1 MLTETFPAKVLLLG
15 EYTILSGSKA
25 LAFPY
30 HKLKG
35 QWSFEKKETTDW
47 EASRE
52 SLRSFLKHNS
62 EKYIDLS
69 ALKKDVE
76 NGLWFDS
83 EIPQGYGVG
92 SSGALIAAIFSKYA
106 LKKGSLQENK
116 NSLAR
121 LEDYFHGS
129 SSGLDPLVSYVQKPF
144 LIHSFEEVQTLDT
157 ELNLN
162 GFFLLDTGK
171 PRQTGPLVSIF
182 QTKLKDPQF
191 KQGCADVLSK
201 DVNLAIDSLLKS
213 DSSTLHHHLWH
224 ISKFQWEYFPE
235 MIPTSL
241 RGPWS
246 RGIETGDY
254 VLKLCG
260 AGGGGFVLGYSQKF
274 RPSEIQKEF
283 PGMEVIDLGVS

>member
-1 MLTETFPAKVLLLG
+1 MLTATFPAKILLLG

-30 HKLKG
+30 HELKG
-35 QWSFEKKETTDW
+35 RWSFENNETLDR
-47 EASRE
+47 EISRE
-52 SLRSFLKHNS
+52 SLRSFLKHSS
-62 EKYIDLS
+62 EKYIDLT

-76 NGLWFDS
+76 KGLWFDS
-83 EIPQGYGVG
+83 KIPQGYGVG
-92 SSGALIAAIFSKYA
+92 SSGALIAAIYSKYA
-106 LKKGSLQENK
+106 LKKGTLQEDK
-116 NSLAR
+116 TSLAR

-129 SSGLDPLVSYVQKPF
+129 SSGLDPLVSYIQKPF
-144 LIHSFEEVQTLDT
+144 LIHSFEEVQIL
-157 ELNLN
+157 EKPLNLN

-182 QTKLKDPQF
+182 QNKLKDSQF
-191 KQGCADVLSK
+191 KQGCADVLSR
-201 DVNLAIDSLLKS
+201 DVNLAIDSLLKN
-213 DSSTLHHHLWH
+213 DSTTLQHHLWH

-246 RGIETGDY
+246 KGIETGDY

-260 AGGGGFVLGYSQKF
+260 AGGGGFVLGHSQKY
-274 RPSEIQKEF
+274 RPFKIQKEF
-283 PGMEVIDLGVS
+283 PGMEVIDLGGS